1 MAIPEKQNIKKYHF
15 KNELNLQV
23 EIVDLENLVQ
33 NSAPFLTVPHRTDFY
48 HIFIF
53 QNCNPIHSIDF
64 ETIEIQ
70 PFSLLFLDKD
80 RVHQFDKNL
89 NYKGKILI
97 FTEDFFCVNENDLK
111 FLRSSILFNDL
122 FDQANVLVG
131 EGISQ
136 FFQICE
142 WIEKELNTINDALSK
157 DIIKNCVHNFLLLA
171 ERKKRQ
177 QGFKAFKKSADLD
190 YTLLFKD
197 LLEQNFSQIKNV
209 SQYADKMAISE
220 KRLNQALSKIL
231 GKNPKEMIDER
242 VLLEAKRLL
251 VHTNLSIKE
260 IAYKLG
266 FEEPTNFIKYFR
278 KHTQSTP
285 TEFREQYL

>member
-1 MAIPEKQNIKKYHF
+1 LKQDIKKYHF
-15 KNELNLQV
+15 KNSLNLQV
-23 EIVDLENLVQ
+23 EIVDLESLVQ
-33 NSAPFLTVPHRTDFY
+33 NAKPFLTVPHRTDFY

-53 QNCNPIHSIDF
+53 QNCNPIHIIDF
-64 ETIEIQ
+64 ETIEVQ

-80 RVHQFDKNL
+80 RVHQFDKEL

-97 FTEDFFCVNENDLK
+97 FTDDFFCTNENDLK

-131 EGISQ
+131 QDISQ

-142 WIEKELNTINDALSK
+142 WIDKELKNINDTFSK
-157 DIIKNCVHNFLLLA
+157 DIVKNCVHNFLLLA

-177 QGFKAFKKSADLD
+177 QGFKAFKKSADFD
-190 YTLLFKD
+190 YTLMFRD
-197 LLEQNFSQIKNV
+197 LLEQNFVQIKNV
-209 SQYADKMAISE
+209 SQYAEKIAISE
-220 KRLNQALSKIL
+220 KRLNQALAKIL
-231 GKNPKEMIDER
+231 GKTPKEMIDDR
-242 VLLEAKRLL
+242 VLLESKRLL
-251 VHTNLSIKE
+251 AHTSLSIKE

-285 TEFREQYL
+285 TEFREKHL